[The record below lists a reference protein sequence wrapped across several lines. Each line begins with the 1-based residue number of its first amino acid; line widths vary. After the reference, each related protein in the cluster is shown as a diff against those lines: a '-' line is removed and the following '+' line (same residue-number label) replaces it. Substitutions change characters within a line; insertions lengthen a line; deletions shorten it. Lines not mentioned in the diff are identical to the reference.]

1 MAKNKRPSR
10 RVWNDLYERF
20 STADAGQMRLVGQQ
34 RARKRAQQLKT
45 ATRPRLSPIE
55 HVRIVFFSM
64 LLTLV
69 GMQLLALVEGHSGIV
84 DMLRVESILVTYALI
99 GVMAGFAAL
108 WLRIGAEAAYR
119 IRTAHG

>member
-45 ATRPRLSPIE
+45 ATLPRLSSIE

-84 DMLRVESILVTYALI
+84 DMLRVESILVTYAVI
-99 GVMAGFAAL
+99 GVMVGFAAL